1 MNFKKKITL
10 NLDAV
15 IAISIL
21 FAISISGSGFLL
33 WQVKALSEENVRQK
47 MQMTVDS
54 LNLSSQQAYIDKLR
68 KECGI
73 ESGE

>member
-15 IAISIL
+15 IAISVL
-21 FAISISGSGFLL
+21 FVISISGSGFLL

-54 LNLSSQQAYIDKLR
+54 LNLSSQQVYIDKLR

-73 ESGE
+73 ERGE

>member
-15 IAISIL
+15 IAISVL
-21 FAISISGSGFLL
+21 FVISISGSGFLL

-54 LNLSSQQAYIDKLR
+54 LNLSSQQVYINKLR
-68 KECGI
+68 KECGF